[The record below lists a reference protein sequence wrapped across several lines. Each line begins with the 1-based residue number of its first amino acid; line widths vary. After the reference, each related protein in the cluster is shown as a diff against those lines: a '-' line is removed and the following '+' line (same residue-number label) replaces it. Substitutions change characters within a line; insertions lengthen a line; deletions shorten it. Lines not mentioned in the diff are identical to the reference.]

1 MEISAGIWLDH
12 RRAVYLE
19 AERILCVAD
28 LHLGYAWAHRFS
40 GQLMP
45 LRGEEDLLCIFNLGD
60 KAVDWVLPADWRV
73 VEQTGEPFAPLSGV
87 IAERAG

>member
-1 MEISAGIWLDH
+1 MDKSRLEISAGIWLDH

-19 AERILCVAD
+19 EERILCVAD

-45 LRGEEDLLCIFNLGD
+45 LRGEEDLLARLSDLCSFYKPAHL
-60 KAVDWVLPADWRV
+60 AVL
-73 VEQTGEPFAPLSGV
+73 
-87 IAERAG
+87 